1 MTPSGQSFFRPAA
14 LAVLLLLFCRQSTSG
29 QNLVPNPS
37 FEDVNTCAEY
47 NQPCSPSAWFYLSRK
62 FTTGYFPRYPSA
74 TGTRHLQIV
83 AVSRETANR
92 QYWETMLLCP
102 LMAGARYT
110 ISLKIAGPETQ
121 TTLSKHC
128 PNLRDIGIWFTN
140 RFVFVQGDSLLQ
152 PRSYLSFT
160 GATTTD
166 LKNGWFEIKK
176 EFVPTANSSILIVG
190 NFYRMAN
197 ADIMDQR
204 GSTNATIDILVDDI
218 SVVPVKGMTCGT
230 EKKIKDS
237 LYAITWR
244 HSEHWPPAEGADT
257 LTQPDA
263 STPPAEGAERR
274 VIDTP
279 KASLPKSATDTI
291 IVHNIQF
298 DFDQYLIQNPD
309 TLKQYRKLLSR
320 PGIKKIQ
327 VLGFTD
333 DVGSKAYNLDLSQK
347 RAQEVARLLAST
359 FNIDPALIETEG
371 KGISE
376 DYPTRELN
384 RRVEIYIF
392 HE

>member
-1 MTPSGQSFFRPAA
+1 MILSGPSFFRPAA
-14 LAVLLLLFCRQSTSG
+14 LAVLLLFFCRQKISG

-37 FEDVNTCAEY
+37 FEDVNMCAEY
-47 NQPCSPSAWFYLSRK
+47 DQPCSPSAWFYLSRK
-62 FTTGYFPRYPSA
+62 LTTGYFPRYSSA
-74 TGTRHLQIV
+74 TGARHLQIV
-83 AVSRETANR
+83 AVSRETVNR

-102 LMAGARYT
+102 LVAGARYT
-110 ISLKIAGPETQ
+110 VSLKIAGPETQ

-128 PNLRDIGIWFTN
+128 PNLRDIGLWFTN
-140 RFVFVQGDSLLQ
+140 RFVFVQGDSVLQ

-160 GATTTD
+160 GAATTD

-204 GSTNATIDILVDDI
+204 GSTAPTIDILVDDI
-218 SVVPVKGMTCGT
+218 SVMPVKASSCGT

-244 HSEHWPPAEGADT
+244 HSEHWPPQPGDT
-257 LTQPDA
+257 LSQPEVDA
-263 STPPAEGAERR
+263 STPRSADSVR
-274 VIDTP
+274 IDTP
-279 KASLPKSATDTI
+279 KALPPKPVTDTI
-291 IVHNIQF
+291 IIHTIQF
-298 DFDQYLIQNPD
+298 DFGQYLIQYPD
-309 TLKQYRKLLSR
+309 TLKQYRGLLTR

-327 VLGFTD
+327 VMGFTD
-333 DVGSKAYNLDLSQK
+333 DVGSDAYNLDLSQK
-347 RAQEVARLLAST
+347 RAQEVARLLSST
-359 FNIDPALIETEG
+359 FHIDPALIEAKG
-371 KGISE
+371 KGISK

>member
-1 MTPSGQSFFRPAA
+1 
-14 LAVLLLLFCRQSTSG
+14 
-29 QNLVPNPS
+29 
-37 FEDVNTCAEY
+37 
-47 NQPCSPSAWFYLSRK
+47 
-62 FTTGYFPRYPSA
+62 
-74 TGTRHLQIV
+74 
-83 AVSRETANR
+83 
-92 QYWETMLLCP
+92 MLLCP

-110 ISLKIAGPETQ
+110 VSLKIASPETQ

-128 PNLRDIGIWFTN
+128 PNLRDIGLWFTN

-190 NFYRMAN
+190 NFTRMAN
-197 ADIMDQR
+197 ADILDQR

-218 SVVPVKGMTCGT
+218 SVVPVKASTCGT

-244 HSEHWPPAEGADT
+244 HSEHWPPQAGDT
-257 LTQPDA
+257 LSQPGKDA
-263 STPPAEGAERR
+263 STPPRSVDSVRRPGDSSSGHPGDSPVGDPLFGPEPRR

-279 KASLPKSATDTI
+279 KTSLPQPSLPKPVTDTI
-291 IVHNIQF
+291 IIHNIQF

-309 TLKQYRKLLSR
+309 TLKQYRRLLAK
-320 PGIKKIQ
+320 PGIKKIE
-327 VLGFTD
+327 VMGFTD
-333 DVGSKAYNLDLSQK
+333 DVGSEAYNLDLSQK
-347 RAQEVARLLAST
+347 RAQEVARLLSST
-359 FNIDPALIETEG
+359 FHIDPVLIEAKG
-371 KGISE
+371 KGISKE
-376 DYPTRELN
+376 YPTRELN

>member
-1 MTPSGQSFFRPAA
+1 MTPIGQSFFRPAA
-14 LAVLLLLFCRQSTSG
+14 LAVLLLLFCRQRIMA

-37 FEDVNTCAEY
+37 FEDVNMCAEY
-47 NQPCSPSAWFYLSRK
+47 DQPCSPSAWFYLSRK
-62 FTTGYFPRYPSA
+62 LTTGYFPRYSSA

-83 AVSRETANR
+83 AVSRETVNR
-92 QYWETMLLCP
+92 QYWETMLLCR
-102 LMAGARYT
+102 LRAGERYSV
-110 ISLKIAGPETQ
+110 SLKVASPETQ

-128 PNLRDIGIWFTN
+128 PNLRDIGLWFTN
-140 RFVFVQGDSLLQ
+140 RWIFVQGDSLLQ

-160 GATTTD
+160 SAATTD

-176 EFVPTANSSILIVG
+176 EFIPTANSNILIVG

-204 GSTNATIDILVDDI
+204 GSTNPTIDILADDI
-218 SVVPVKGMTCGT
+218 SVVPVKGTTCGT
-230 EKKIKDS
+230 EKRIKDS
-237 LYAITWR
+237 LYAVTWR
-244 HSEHWPPAEGADT
+244 HSEHWPPIEEVDT
-257 LTQPDA
+257 
-263 STPPAEGAERR
+263 PAGDAERR
-274 VIDTP
+274 VTDTP
-279 KASLPKSATDTI
+279 RASLPKPATDTI

-320 PGIKKIQ
+320 SGIKKIQ

-359 FNIDPALIETEG
+359 FNIDPALIEAEG
-371 KGISE
+371 RGISE